1 MIGVNNMAEKAY
13 LDVTYC
19 VNTECKNKC
28 WRNMSNYEFEKDNNY
43 WFMEICEPELMK
55 KERRNLKW

>member
-1 MIGVNNMAEKAY
+1 MAEKAY

-28 WRNMSNYEFEKDNNY
+28 WRHMSNYEFEKDNNY